1 MESPYFHL
9 GRYYDTLAS
18 NVNNLEEISAYNH
31 FTCLNY
37 QEALQRGVKYI
48 YQTMPRLLTV
58 WLDLGDKPE
67 AKKSG
72 TVSHNFQLITKLVDK
87 SRGKIMTYQFL
98 TAFPQIVSR
107 ITHQNPEV
115 RDVLTR
121 IVYRVVR
128 DYPAQALWPIVGA
141 MQSKRKDRQAVTE
154 IILGKAKVSVLM
166 YWLVLTLL
174 ERRRP

>member
-1 MESPYFHL
+1 
-9 GRYYDTLAS
+9 
-18 NVNNLEEISAYNH
+18 
-31 FTCLNY
+31 
-37 QEALQRGVKYI
+37 LQRGVKYI

-67 AKKSG
+67 VKKKG
-72 TVSHNFQLITKLVDK
+72 QVAHNFQLITKLMDR

-107 ITHQNPEV
+107 ITHQNSDVREV
-115 RDVLTR
+115 LIK

-141 MQSKRKDRQAVTE
+141 MLSKRKDRQEVTDTILKRAV
-154 IILGKAKVSVLM
+154 VSFTTVCF
-166 YWLVLTLL
+166 TNS
-174 ERRRP
+174 